1 MKSHEKELAMNKTND
16 NISFSDEMDE
26 TKATCAMCGG
36 TFDECE
42 VNMID
47 YDIDL
52 CVKCESN
59 IKSGYFKI
67 NEPVMVREDFHIVAV
82 YIPSEKEDNNAIMF
96 GTHKNNLFP
105 DSFKELGDNVK
116 HNFSA
121 TYFDYPHRYSD
132 DFSPEEMITFDSIAK
147 YSRGEIFIKSG
158 LVEFVS
164 SNHKNTI
171 YPEAIY
177 GCKFTGKGITKIE
190 DNIVIEALESVR
202 RTWGV

>member
-1 MKSHEKELAMNKTND
+1 MNT
-16 NISFSDEMDE
+16 FSDEMKE
-26 TKATCAMCGG
+26 RKATCAECGK

-52 CVKCESN
+52 CAKCEAN

-67 NEPVMVREDFHIVAV
+67 DEPVMVREDFHIVAV
-82 YIPSEKEDNNAIMF
+82 YIPSEREDNNAIMF
-96 GTHKNNLFP
+96 GTHTINVFS
-105 DSFKELGDNVK
+105 DSFKELGDNVI

-147 YSRGEIFIKSG
+147 YSRGELFIKSG

-164 SNHKNTI
+164 SEHKNTI

-177 GCKFTGKGITKIE
+177 GCKFTRKGISKIE
-190 DNIVIEALESVR
+190 DDIVIEAFESVR